1 MKRLVLF
8 FAMVAISMSLS
19 AQNLLD
25 YYCRLRNE
33 KGSIITDATVFVEIG
48 KTDENG
54 CYKINAKYNTNLLIK
69 AAGYDYTGLVL
80 KADPTQRV
88 ALLPITGKKYYFEY
102 PESLKS
108 ELEYPL
114 YVVNGVF
121 VPSFKPYNHTDEQI
135 AEVTTTKKWNKV
147 TKEIFKGTDIENIDV
162 AKRGVIMVATKE
174 YIAFNTRKNKIGY
187 TVIAV
192 DKEGKPIEGASIY
205 IRRGKADKVGDL
217 EFSARAG
224 RRAVIISAK
233 YEAYPFKLTEQREIF
248 VEMVEKPKPEVIPTK
263 QMPSFNG
270 GSIPQFR
277 QWFMNYTNEELQK
290 CIQSEDTYVV
300 AKFIVGKSGNV
311 ACVEIVK
318 HNNPRAAHVVKKAIY
333 RSPQWSPG
341 IENGKPV
348 SVAYTLPVNIGGTAG
363 Y

>member
-1 MKRLVLF
+1 MKKLALLF
-8 FAMVAISMSLS
+8 VMVAISMSLS

-54 CYKINAKYNTNLLIK
+54 QYKINARYNTNLLIK
-69 AAGYDYTGLVL
+69 AAGYNYTGLVL
-80 KADPTQRV
+80 KADPIQRV
-88 ALLPITGKKYYFEY
+88 AVLPATGKKYKLEY
-102 PESLKS
+102 PEALKS

-121 VPSFKPYNHTDEQI
+121 VPSFKPYNYTNEQI
-135 AEVTTTKKWNKV
+135 AEVTTTKRWNKI
-147 TKEIFKGTDIENIDV
+147 TKEIFKDTDIENIDV
-162 AKRGVIMVATKE
+162 AKRGVMMITTKE
-174 YIAFNTRKNKIGY
+174 NITFNAIKNKIGY
-187 TVIAV
+187 TIIAV

-217 EFSARAG
+217 EFSAKAG
-224 RRAVIISAK
+224 RCAVITSAK
-233 YEAYPFKLTEQREIF
+233 YENYSFKLTEQREIYIS
-248 VEMVEKPKPEVIPTK
+248 MTKKPEKEIDVK

-270 GSIPQFR
+270 GSISQFR
-277 QWFMNYTNEELQK
+277 QWFMNYANEEMQK

-300 AKFIVGKSGNV
+300 AKFIVGKSGKV
-311 ACVEIVK
+311 VCVEIVK
-318 HNNPRAAHVVKKAIY
+318 HNNPRAARVVKNAIY

-348 SVAYTLPVNIGGTAG
+348 NVAYTLPITIGGTAG